1 MESEWE
7 AQDRSFAGPV
17 ACAVLEEMDY
27 PVLLVDGGLKLQFG
41 NRSALSALEH
51 GRPLRDAGRAL
62 QAADAADQARLQRS
76 AEAAVRQRLRGLVT
90 LAAGGAD
97 ETVVAVVPMRSA
109 AGREAAMLILPKAAV
124 CEDLTLDCWARHRS
138 LTPVE
143 TRVLRA
149 LCAGQSP
156 DGIAQSHGVALSTVR
171 TQIGALRA
179 KLGAK
184 DMRALTRKVA
194 MLPPLVNTLRRRQ
207 PTLN

>member
-1 MESEWE
+1 MGWEWE
-7 AQDRSFAGPV
+7 TQDRSFAGTV
-17 ACAVLEEMDY
+17 ACAVLDEMDY
-27 PVLLVDGGLKLQFG
+27 PVLLVDAGLTLQFG
-41 NRSALSALEH
+41 NKSALNALER
-51 GRPLRDAGRAL
+51 GRPLRPAGQAL
-62 QAADAADQARLQRS
+62 HAADADDQAHLLRC
-76 AEAAVRQRLRGLVT
+76 ADAAVRQRLRGLVT
-90 LAAGGAD
+90 LAAGSTD

-149 LCAGQSP
+149 LCAGESP
-156 DGIAQSHGVALSTVR
+156 DDIAQSHGVALSTVR

-184 DMRALTRKVA
+184 DLRALTRKAA
-194 MLPPLVNTLRRRQ
+194 MLPPLVNALRRQ
-207 PTLN
+207 PALN